1 MSDVRALVFGAGGQ
15 LGQMCMNVV
24 PPNVSAHG
32 LARSECDIT
41 DPAALKQVMGDL
53 RPQVVINAAA
63 YTAVDQAEEDADAA
77 CAANADAPALIADL
91 CAQHQSR
98 LVHLST
104 DFVFDGKGHK
114 PYVPEAQ
121 PSPLGVYGQTKWQG
135 EQAVLERGTAGVVLR
150 TSWVYAP
157 SGRNFV
163 LTMLRLMRDRGEVKV
178 VSDQIGSP
186 TSTRGLAEICWA
198 FALHHDATGIFHWS
212 DAGAISWFDFA
223 CAIRDEALKLG
234 LLSRPVVVEPIGS
247 EAFPT
252 KAQRPAYS
260 VLDASGTC
268 LALGVSQQPWRDALR
283 DVLRSVRHDQEQSA

>member
-1 MSDVRALVFGAGGQ
+1 MSDMRALIFGAGGQ
-15 LGQMCMNVV
+15 LGQTCIEVA
-24 PPNVSAHG
+24 PPHVSTIG

-41 DPAALKQVMGDL
+41 DPAALKQAIGDL

-63 YTAVDQAEEDADAA
+63 YTAVDQAEENADAA
-77 CAANADAPALIADL
+77 RAANVDAPALIADL
-91 CAQHQSR
+91 CGQYQSR
-98 LVHLST
+98 PVHLPT

-114 PYVPEAQ
+114 PYGPEAQ
-121 PSPLGVYGQTKWQG
+121 PAPLGVYGQTKWQG
-135 EQAVLERGTAGVVLR
+135 EQAVLERGTQGVVLR

-198 FALHHDATGIFHWS
+198 LALHHDATGIFHWS

-234 LLSRPVVVEPIGS
+234 LLPRPVIVEPISS

-252 KAQRPAYS
+252 TAQRPAYS

-268 LALGVSQQPWRDALR
+268 LKLGVLQQPWRDALR
-283 DVLRSVRHDQEQSA
+283 DVLRSVQYEQEQSA